1 MGTQTLGLPVGEG
14 ATITYGAS
22 VLLYLQEL
30 DCVPQEEGGQAP
42 VNLHPFSS
50 PYGRPNLTSYCV
62 ATTYFTNV
70 G

>member
-1 MGTQTLGLPVGEG
+1 MGTQTFGLPVGEG
-14 ATITYGAS
+14 ATITYRAS

-30 DCVPQEEGGQAP
+30 DFVPQGEGGWAP
-42 VNLHPFSS
+42 VNLHPFPS

-62 ATTYFTNV
+62 VTTYFKNM